1 MNDPIID
8 KAKEVRSSLEELEEV
23 KEYLKL
29 KTLLE
34 NDESLRKMRLDI
46 ARLKAENKI
55 EERDNLLKIYNSHP
69 LVNNFYIAKE
79 EVKAI
84 LKNIQMMLEE

>member
-55 EERDNLLKIYNSHP
+55 EERDNLLNIYNSHP

-84 LKNIQMMLEE
+84 LKNIKTMLEE

>member
-46 ARLKAENKI
+46 ARLKKENKI

-84 LKNIQMMLEE
+84 LKNIQTMLEE

>member
-55 EERDNLLKIYNSHP
+55 EERDNLLNIYNSHP

-84 LKNIQMMLEE
+84 LKNIQTMLEE

>member
-84 LKNIQMMLEE
+84 LKNIKTMLEE

>member
-8 KAKEVRSSLEELEEV
+8 KAKEIRSSLEELEEV

-46 ARLKAENKI
+46 ARLKKENKI

-84 LKNIQMMLEE
+84 LKNIQTMLEE

>member
-46 ARLKAENKI
+46 ARLKKENKI

-84 LKNIQMMLEE
+84 LKNIQTMLEK

>member
-1 MNDPIID
+1 MNDPVIT
-8 KAKEVRSSLEELEEV
+8 KAKEARKALEELPEV
-23 KEYLKL
+23 QEYLKL
-29 KTLLE
+29 KNLLE
-34 NDESLRKMRLDI
+34 KDDSLRQMRLDI

-84 LKNIQMMLEE
+84 LKSIQSLLED

>member
-34 NDESLRKMRLDI
+34 NDESLRKMRHDI
-46 ARLKAENKI
+46 ARLKKENKI

-84 LKNIQMMLEE
+84 LKNIQTMLEE